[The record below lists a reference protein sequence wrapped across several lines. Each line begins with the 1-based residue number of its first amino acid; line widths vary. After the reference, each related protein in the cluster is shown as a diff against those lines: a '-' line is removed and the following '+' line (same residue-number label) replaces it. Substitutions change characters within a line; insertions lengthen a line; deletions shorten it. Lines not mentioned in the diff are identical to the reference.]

1 MSSPEKYPTMV
12 IPEGT
17 EIRLNREGQLSIR
30 TPGNLVI
37 QNSGTYAE
45 LESTNGS
52 IRIQER
58 VSIEAVTVRAAES
71 CFVEGDLTAWRVVAK
86 RIVLEGKSRACIMI
100 PDAAT
105 MEVDTTSRLVGNFGS
120 EQEIRDV
127 LRRFESKLYPTQ
139 DSTVAQR
146 PEPASRFVAG
156 APRK

>member
-1 MSSPEKYPTMV
+1 MSQEKYPTMV

-52 IRIQER
+52 IRIQEK
-58 VSIEAVTVRAAES
+58 VNIEAVTVRAAEG
-71 CFVEGDLTAWRVVAK
+71 CFVEGALTAWRVVAK
-86 RIVLEGKSRACIMI
+86 RIVLEGKARACIMI
-100 PDAAT
+100 PDAGAI
-105 MEVDTTSRLVGNFGS
+105 EVERTSRLVGNFGS

-127 LRRFESKLYPTQ
+127 LKRFESKLYPSLESGTG
-139 DSTVAQR
+139 QR
-146 PEPASRFVAG
+146 SEEPSRFPASLS
-156 APRK
+156 RK